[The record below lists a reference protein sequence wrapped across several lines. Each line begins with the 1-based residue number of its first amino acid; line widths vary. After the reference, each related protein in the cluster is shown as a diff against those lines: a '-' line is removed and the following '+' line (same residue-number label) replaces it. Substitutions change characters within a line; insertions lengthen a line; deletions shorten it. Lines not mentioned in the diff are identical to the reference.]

1 MDALLV
7 GDSRRAGDRRPP
19 SCGSAPVRREGARA
33 VAAAVGDRGPL
44 HRLGVRQGSRGLPAG
59 IEAPARRAGRQ
70 GTGGRFERAR
80 PTWRGGGVSEL
91 ARLARQPLALREQG
105 IDRLLVGAPVNV
117 RYLCG
122 YTGSNRLLLVDAG
135 EQAEH
140 PFFTD
145 FPYIT
150 QAGEQGPEGIERQIA
165 PGDLLE
171 AAARAL
177 GEGAAGGTQRLG
189 FDDASLTVKQHS
201 RLSELLGRGWELV
214 PCSGMVERLREVKDE
229 REIERI
235 RAASALADQALSEVL
250 EGGLVGRTEREVAIE
265 LELRMRRLGAQAP
278 SFPSIVASA
287 EHGAL
292 PHAEP
297 RDVEIAAGVLVT
309 IDWGAY
315 LDGYCSDCTR
325 TYATGELS
333 ADAVEVYELVL
344 SAQEAGLQAVRAGI
358 SGRDVDQVARTIIDN
373 AGHGEHFGHGLGHG
387 VGMEI
392 HEAPRLSRTASE
404 KPLHTGNVVTV
415 EPGVYV
421 PGNLGVRIEDLV
433 LVGET
438 GCERLTSLPKQLIT
452 LD

>member
-1 MDALLV
+1 M
-7 GDSRRAGDRRPP
+7 
-19 SCGSAPVRREGARA
+19 
-33 VAAAVGDRGPL
+33 
-44 HRLGVRQGSRGLPAG
+44 
-59 IEAPARRAGRQ
+59 
-70 GTGGRFERAR
+70 
-80 PTWRGGGVSEL
+80 SEL
-91 ARLARQPLALREQG
+91 ARITRLASALRERSV
-105 IDRLLVGAPVNV
+105 DRLLVSGPVNV

-122 YTGSNRLLLVDAG
+122 YTGSNGLLLVDARD
-135 EQAEH
+135 QAEH
-140 PFFTD
+140 RFFTD
-145 FPYIT
+145 FRYVT
-150 QAGEQGPEGIERQIA
+150 QSAEQVPGEIEREIA
-165 PGDLLE
+165 PGELFE
-171 AAARAL
+171 AAARTL
-177 GEGAAGGTQRLG
+177 GEEAKGVQTLG
-189 FDDASLTVKQHS
+189 FDDASLTVKQHA
-201 RLSELLGRGWELV
+201 RLRELLAQSWELV
-214 PCSGMVERLREVKDE
+214 PCSGIVERLREVKDE

-235 RAASALADQALSEVL
+235 RAASELADQALSEVL
-250 EGGLVGRTEREVAIE
+250 EAGLLGRTEREVAIE

-325 TYATGELS
+325 TYATGKLS

-344 SAQEAGLQAVRAGI
+344 SAQEAGLRAVRSGI
-358 SGRDVDQVARTIIDN
+358 SGREVDEIARTIIDN
-373 AGHGEHFGHGLGHG
+373 AGHSEHFGHGLGHG

-404 KPLHTGNVVTV
+404 EPLRAGNIVTV

-421 PGNLGVRIEDLV
+421 PASLGVRIEDLV
-433 LVGET
+433 LVDEA